1 MSRIFTPILLL
12 FVLHYLSF
20 AQSNVSFETFK
31 RPYVFLQDS
40 VSLNEGQLWDDPD
53 YEVFSDV
60 RNAFFDSDEN
70 LYLYGFGSGA
80 VLFFLDMNEKLKIIA
95 PSNIDLIDRGYNDFD
110 SESLSEL
117 SYAVQGEEG
126 RRQLIFEWKNAGMY
140 NEYNLLDSLESFVN
154 FQVRIHEA
162 EPVIEFHYGPSFLKF
177 DLPFYLDD
185 IGLGMACGVGSA
197 DDSTDL
203 LKLWLLNGNAENPEM
218 RYLEFQ
224 DSPDDPDF
232 TALTSYPSENTVY
245 RFYISTIN
253 TRDIWKKIP
262 DLKISPNIT
271 SDVLQISGEK
281 SLGDNN
287 WRYIIT
293 GSDGSIC
300 KSGYIGNNYM
310 VQVHDLRAGLYYI
323 TLISDQEL
331 RVTKKFIRI

>member
-1 MSRIFTPILLL
+1 MSRNLTTFIFL
-12 FVLHYLSF
+12 FVLQNICIT
-20 AQSNVSFETFK
+20 QSNVRFETFK
-31 RPYVFLQDS
+31 RPFVFLKDS

-53 YEVFSDV
+53 YGVFSDV

-80 VLFFLDMNEKLKIIA
+80 VLVFLDMSEELKIIA
-95 PSNIDLIDRGYNDFD
+95 PSNIDLIDRGYTDFD

-126 RRQLIFEWKNAGMY
+126 RRQLIFEWKNAGLY
-140 NEYNLLDSLESFVN
+140 NEYNLMDSLESFVN
-154 FQVRIHEA
+154 FQVRIYEA

-177 DLPFYLDD
+177 DLPFYLEDLD
-185 IGLGMACGVGSA
+185 LGIACGVGSE

-203 LKLWLLNGNAENPEM
+203 LKMWLLNGDAENPEM

-224 DSPDDPDF
+224 ELPVDPDF

-245 RFYISTIN
+245 RFYIPTIN
-253 TRDIWKKIP
+253 TRDVWKKIP
-262 DLKISPNIT
+262 DVKILPNIT
-271 SDVLQISGEK
+271 SDVLQISSEK
-281 SLGDNN
+281 SAVDNT

-300 KSGYIGNNYM
+300 KSGYLENNQM
-310 VQVHDLRAGLYYI
+310 VQVHDLRAGHYYI
-323 TLISDQEL
+323 TLISDKEL
-331 RVTKKFIRI
+331 RVTRKFIRI